1 MVVHPHLDRAGLG
14 SLTWSLPRQVVVA
27 AVEKLRPDNLLL
39 GKAEDAEAAALQAAV
54 KDVPR
59 VCDQI
64 LAFENPA

>member
-1 MVVHPHLDRAGLG
+1 MNLL
-14 SLTWSLPRQVVVA
+14 RQVVVA

-39 GKAEDAEAAALQAAV
+39 GKAEDAEAAALEAAV